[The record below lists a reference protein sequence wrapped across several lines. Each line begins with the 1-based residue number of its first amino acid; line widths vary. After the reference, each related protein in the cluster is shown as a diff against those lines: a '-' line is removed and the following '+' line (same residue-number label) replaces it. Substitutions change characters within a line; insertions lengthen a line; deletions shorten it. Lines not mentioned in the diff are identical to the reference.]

1 MDEALK
7 DESKVATPVFL
18 NVLCILTMLNG
29 VYGMFSGLINA
40 VSPPD
45 VDDRMIESVFSRLES
60 LSLPLEDIRGE
71 METFILNTM
80 LNIGNIAAANFLFYS
95 ISVIA
100 ALLMIN
106 RNKVGFG
113 LYVAAQ
119 IGLAFIPS
127 FFGGFNLVG
136 KVNFIVLMV
145 WNGIWIA
152 AYASQRK
159 HLN

>member
-1 MDEALK
+1 MDDALN
-7 DESKVATPVFL
+7 DENKVSTPVFL

-29 VYGMFSGLINA
+29 AYGMFSGVVNA

-45 VDDRMIESVFSRLES
+45 VDERMIESVFSRLES
-60 LSLPLEDIRGE
+60 LSLPLDDVRGE
-71 METFILNTM
+71 AETFMLNTM
-80 LNIGNIAAANFLFYS
+80 LNIGNIAAANFLFYGMS
-95 ISVIA
+95 LIA

-106 RNKVGFG
+106 RNKVGFA

-127 FFGGFNLVG
+127 FFGGFNVVG

-159 HLN
+159 HLS

>member
-1 MDEALK
+1 MDDALN
-7 DESKVATPVFL
+7 DENKVSTPVFL

-29 VYGMFSGLINA
+29 AYGMFSGVVNA

-45 VDDRMIESVFSRLES
+45 VDERMIESVFSRLES
-60 LSLPLEDIRGE
+60 LSLPLDDVRGE
-71 METFILNTM
+71 AETFMLNTM
-80 LNIGNIAAANFLFYS
+80 LNIGNIAAANFLFYGMS
-95 ISVIA
+95 LIA

-106 RNKVGFG
+106 RNKVGFA

-127 FFGGFNLVG
+127 FFGGFNVVG

-159 HLN
+159 HLR